1 VIFPPLVF
9 PALAFFAAASL
20 VKIKFMKIV
29 TGLARIFDDFAF
41 ADTDASGDD
50 GLSAADGLQEP
61 LRRRL
66 RHLRVELVET
76 LVADDL
82 RRM

>member
-1 VIFPPLVF
+1 VIFPPSVF
-9 PALAFFAAASL
+9 PALAYFAAASL
-20 VKIKFMKIV
+20 AKINFIKIV
-29 TGLARIFDDFAF
+29 TRLTRIFDDFAF
-41 ADTDASGDD
+41 ADTNAPGYD

-82 RRM
+82 SRM